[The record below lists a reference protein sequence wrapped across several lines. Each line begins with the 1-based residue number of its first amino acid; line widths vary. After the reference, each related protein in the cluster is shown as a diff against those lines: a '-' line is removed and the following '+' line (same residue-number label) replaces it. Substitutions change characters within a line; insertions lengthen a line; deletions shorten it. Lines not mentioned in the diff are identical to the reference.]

1 MSSMMETV
9 QSDQS
14 GQNGVTQ
21 FMQNVPHHC
30 IKRMGG
36 RPIVFEG
43 SELAMA
49 MSFSPA
55 VPFWYEINLYRTKDQ
70 QFVATVRLFFQ
81 SAEKEDTV
89 RGWECSSLEEA
100 IEKLMH
106 YDAADDVRLSP
117 NLAEGVATSAELA
130 AGAMELRAQIK
141 AHRNHYA
148 SLIGEFLYD
157 LENGS

>member
-1 MSSMMETV
+1 MSSMMETA

-14 GQNGVTQ
+14 GQSGVAQ
-21 FMQNVPHHC
+21 FMQNAPRQC

-49 MSFSPA
+49 MSFSPS
-55 VPFWYEINLYRTKDQ
+55 VPFWYEINLYRTTEQ
-70 QFVATVRLFFQ
+70 HFVATVRLFFQ
-81 SAEKEDTV
+81 SADEDDTV
-89 RGWECSSLEEA
+89 RGWECNSLEEA
-100 IEKLMH
+100 IEKLTS
-106 YDAADDVRLSP
+106 YDAAEDVRLS
-117 NLAEGVATSAELA
+117 LEVADGSATSAELA
-130 AGAMELRAQIK
+130 AGAMELRARIK
-141 AHRNHYA
+141 GHRNHYA